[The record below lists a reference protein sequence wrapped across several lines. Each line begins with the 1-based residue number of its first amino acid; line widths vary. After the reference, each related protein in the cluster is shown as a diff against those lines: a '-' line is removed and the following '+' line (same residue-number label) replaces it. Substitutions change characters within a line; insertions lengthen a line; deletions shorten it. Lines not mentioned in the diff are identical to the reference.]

1 MAHTFIA
8 SDRVEG
14 SDVCQSDGRR
24 IGTIQRLMIDKRS
37 GQIAYAVVK
46 SGGVLGFGEKHFPM
60 PWAALKYEFA
70 TGTYKTD
77 LSAAGLRDVL
87 SKIGGKFDWGD
98 RSDEI
103 VVRTRSRLPMYG
115 I

>member
-14 SDVCQSDGRR
+14 SDVCQADGEK

-37 GQIAYAVVK
+37 GQIAYAVLK
-46 SGGVLGFGEKHFPM
+46 TGGVLGFGEKHFPV
-60 PWAALKYEFA
+60 PWTALKYNLA
-70 TGTYKTD
+70 TGSYKID
-77 LSAAGLRDVL
+77 LSTEGLRDML
-87 SKIGGKFDWGD
+87 SSIGGKFDWGD

-103 VVRTRSRLPMYG
+103 VVRA
-115 I
+115 